1 MCVHFVNEGVV
12 MSYEKVAR
20 VVGTAWPDGF
30 DHFGAEVVSPKRLK
44 NGAELYAWRPE
55 TVREIYEQ
63 AERDYHRHNP
73 TLDGQS

>member
-1 MCVHFVNEGVV
+1 

-20 VVGTAWPDGF
+20 VAGDAWPNASGA
-30 DHFGAEVVSPKRLK
+30 FGAEVTSRERLK
-44 NGAELYAWRPE
+44 NGTQLYAWRPE
-55 TVREIYEQ
+55 TVREVYEQ